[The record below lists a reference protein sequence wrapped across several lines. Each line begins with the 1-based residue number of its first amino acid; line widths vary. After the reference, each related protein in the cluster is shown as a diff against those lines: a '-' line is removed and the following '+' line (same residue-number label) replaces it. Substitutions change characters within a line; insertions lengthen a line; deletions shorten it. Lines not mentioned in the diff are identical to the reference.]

1 MNGHTWL
8 PASLLDLAANPP
20 APPTIG
26 GVVYPAKRTL
36 ISGET
41 ESLKTWFALILSKAE
56 MDAGYS
62 VAWADLDAMGSA
74 ELLARLQALGVA
86 DDVIG
91 KRFLYYEPAERLIN
105 HVLED
110 VTGDIIERGIR
121 LFVIDA
127 FNPMLSLHG
136 LDPNSTPD
144 IETFWR
150 EVADPI
156 CRAGAAPTL
165 LDHVAKNA
173 GASKYAYGSERK
185 ASGAIVHIGTR
196 LLHPLTRGG
205 EGRTLLARLK
215 DRPGYLPHPN
225 IGRLILDSNGDTIAY
240 RLEADI
246 SHSDGR
252 FRPTGYMER
261 ISMKLE
267 LLDETVSQKWI
278 EDNVTGQGKYLRA
291 ALDVLTDEGYIA
303 RTKDGKGYRIES
315 VRPYREDD
323 DTAEFDPDESSCQT
337 SSLPRLDLVPKLTS
351 TPILDLVSSSPPK
364 ETRDEDE
371 ADLVSGARPHSVGDA
386 VMADLPDDAP
396 EWERAYWKRRA
407 ASGRSA

>member
-110 VTGDIIERGIR
+110 VTGDITERGIR

-136 LDPNSTPD
+136 LDPSSTPD

-173 GASKYAYGSERK
+173 GKSKYAYGSERK
-185 ASGAIVHIGTR
+185 ASGAIVHVGFR
-196 LLHPLTRGG
+196 LLHPLTRGS
-205 EGRTLLARLK
+205 EGRTLLIRRK
-215 DRPGYLPHPN
+215 DRPGYLPSPN
-225 IGRLILDSNGDTIAY
+225 IGRLILTADGEKVAY
-240 RLEADI
+240 RLEADA
-246 SHSDGR
+246 SQGEGG

-291 ALDVLTDEGYIA
+291 ALDVLTDEGYITRA
-303 RTKDGKGYRIES
+303 KDGKGYRIES

-323 DTAEFDPDESSCQT
+323 DTAEVDPDESSSPT
-337 SSLPRLDLVPKLTS
+337 SSLPRLDLVSKLTS

-364 ETRDEDE
+364 ETSDEDE
-371 ADLVSGARPHSVGDA
+371 ADLVSSARPHIVGED
-386 VMADLPDDAP
+386 VVVELPDDAP
-396 EWERAYWKRRA
+396 EWEKAYWARRA
-407 ASGRSA
+407 SKGAA